1 MLMTL
6 PGLWLGNAGPH
17 TPLSI
22 VDYARDRDR
31 TNVDQR
37 FDTLLHMQY
46 PNTPAAWEYALPNG
60 TYSVTVSVGD
70 KPNPNGVY
78 DSKHTIN
85 VEGASAIKDFQGN
98 SSNISWQPSRSTLR
112 MASLASMRSAPIQS
126 LTTLKS

>member
-6 PGLWLGNAGPH
+6 PGLWLGNSTAH

-46 PNTPAAWEYALPNG
+46 PNTPAAAWGMHCLTAP
-60 TYSVTVSVGD
+60 SVTVSVGD
-70 KPNPNGVY
+70 KPNL
-78 DSKHTIN
+78 T
-85 VEGASAIKDFQGN
+85 
-98 SSNISWQPSRSTLR
+98 
-112 MASLASMRSAPIQS
+112 ASMTAHH
-126 LTTLKS
+126 